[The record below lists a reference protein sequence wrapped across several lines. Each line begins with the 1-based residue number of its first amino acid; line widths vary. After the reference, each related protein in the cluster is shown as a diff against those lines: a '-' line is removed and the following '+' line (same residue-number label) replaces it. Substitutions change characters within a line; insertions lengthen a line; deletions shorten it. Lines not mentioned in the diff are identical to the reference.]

1 MLFCIK
7 VVIEGVV
14 GSYLG
19 DIAIDDVSMTPGC
32 VLMNGPGN
40 TRHIV
45 IHACIYANKGVENDT
60 IFTLS
65 EIEPVL

>member
-1 MLFCIK
+1 MK

-40 TRHIV
+40 IRHIV
-45 IHACIYANKGVENDT
+45 HACIYANKEIENDT
-60 IFTLS
+60 TFTVF
-65 EIEPVL
+65 EIEPIL

>member
-1 MLFCIK
+1 MK

-40 TRHIV
+40 TTHIV
-45 IHACIYANKGVENDT
+45 HACIYANEEIENDT
-60 IFTLS
+60 TFTVF
-65 EIEPVL
+65 EIEPIL

>member
-1 MLFCIK
+1 MLFCMK

-45 IHACIYANKGVENDT
+45 HACIYANKEIENDT
-60 IFTLS
+60 TFTVF
-65 EIEPVL
+65 EIEPIL

>member
-1 MLFCIK
+1 MLFCMK

-45 IHACIYANKGVENDT
+45 HACIDVQRRDRK
-60 IFTLS
+60 
-65 EIEPVL
+65 